1 MSEIEKDN
9 FAYTL
14 ITGGS
19 GVLGTEFAKIYL
31 SKGEN
36 VLLTG
41 RSEEKLE
48 NIKNSFSTKQD
59 VLTFSC
65 DLDKAGSRE
74 NLFEFIRQKGI
85 IITRIIHCAG
95 NDNQK
100 AFGLF
105 NQKSLITQIRAN
117 YEAPLSITLFC
128 LQNFPVKEI
137 LAVSSLTAIVPM
149 PYFATYTS
157 SKRALWDFFTAI
169 KRENK
174 NVKITVALFGSVP
187 TREDIKA
194 DIKKQGLTGKLS
206 SQSPEKVVRKSVKA
220 LEKDKDKVIVGF
232 YNKLLYFFNK
242 ITPLKLKQKIIAKK
256 FKNKTKENF

>member
-1 MSEIEKDN
+1 MRKIEKDD

-19 GVLGTEFAKIYL
+19 GVLGAEFAKIYL

-41 RSEEKLE
+41 RSDEKL
-48 NIKNSFSTKQD
+48 NKVKNSFPADQN
-59 VLTFSC
+59 VLTFPC
-65 DLDKAGSRE
+65 RLENENDRE
-74 NLFEFIRQKGI
+74 KLFDFLKQKGI
-85 IITRIIHCAG
+85 IVTRIIHCAG
-95 NDNQK
+95 NDNQM
-100 AFGLF
+100 AFELYNQNGLV
-105 NQKSLITQIRAN
+105 TQIRAN
-117 YEAPLSITLFC
+117 YEAPLSLTLFC
-128 LQNFPVKEI
+128 LQNFLVKEI
-137 LAVSSLTAIVPM
+137 LAISSLTAIVPM

-174 NVKITVALFGSVP
+174 NLKITVALFGSVP
-187 TREDIKA
+187 TREDIKV

-206 SQSPEKVVRKSVKA
+206 SQSPEKVVKKSVKA
-220 LEKDKDKVIVGF
+220 LEKNKDKVIVGF

-242 ITPLKLKQKIIAKK
+242 ITPLKLRQKIIAKK

>member
-1 MSEIEKDN
+1 MREIEKDN

-19 GVLGTEFAKIYL
+19 GVLGTEFAKNYL

-41 RSEEKLE
+41 RSDEKLKKV
-48 NIKNSFSTKQD
+48 KNSFLLSQK
-59 VLTFSC
+59 VLTFPC
-65 DLDKAGSRE
+65 ELDKEDGRE
-74 NLFEFIRQKGI
+74 NLFAFLMQKGI

-100 AFGLF
+100 AFELY
-105 NQKSLITQIRAN
+105 NQKSLITQLRAN
-117 YEAPLSITLFC
+117 YEAPLSLTLFC

-174 NVKITVALFGSVP
+174 NIKITVALFGSIP
-187 TREDIKA
+187 TREDIKL

-206 SQSPEKVVRKSVKA
+206 SQSCEKAVRKSVKA
-220 LEKDKDKVIVGF
+220 LEKNKDKVIVGF

-242 ITPLKLKQKIIAKK
+242 ITPLKLRQKIIAKK